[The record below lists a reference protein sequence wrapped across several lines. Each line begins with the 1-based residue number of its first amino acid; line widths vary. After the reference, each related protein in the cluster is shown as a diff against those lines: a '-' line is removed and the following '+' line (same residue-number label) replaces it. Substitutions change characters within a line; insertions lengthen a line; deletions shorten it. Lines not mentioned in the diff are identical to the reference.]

1 MCDPEW
7 EVYEPVPPRQLS
19 EVEAVALLA
28 QEATT
33 KQQLSQAEEEQEGV
47 QKELHAAQRAADV
60 AAIRE
65 WMPKRQKMQDAVQRL
80 TRGLESTTA
89 NCHFNPS
96 HSVL

>member
-33 KQQLSQAEEEQEGV
+33 KQQLSQAEE
-47 QKELHAAQRAADV
+47 
-60 AAIRE
+60 
-65 WMPKRQKMQDAVQRL
+65 
-80 TRGLESTTA
+80 
-89 NCHFNPS
+89 
-96 HSVL
+96 